1 MKSLVIG
8 FLGIVVYT
16 FIICIGVYL
25 SANQIADIL
34 YSFMGG
40 VIAALLI
47 LLKDLELEQ
56 DRSRSIKNYF
66 LAVAASLPAWIVG
79 LLILKIFNVW
89 VAGDSALAFDLT
101 IGALG
106 AVVMYLYR
114 LHDTAPCRSYSQ
126 QSGKI

>member
-1 MKSLVIG
+1 MKSLIIG
-8 FLGIVVYT
+8 FSGIVGYT

-25 SANQIADIL
+25 SANQTVDIL

-40 VIAALLI
+40 GIAALLI

-66 LAVAASLPAWIVG
+66 LAVGASLPAWITG

-89 VAGDSALAFDLT
+89 VAGSSALAFDLT

-106 AVVMYLYR
+106 AVVIYLYR
-114 LHDTAPCRSYSQ
+114 LQNVISGHNLSQ
-126 QSGKI
+126 QSDKT